1 MRPPRGR
8 GGTRG
13 NARGRGFALPEEA
26 RARQAGHQPLAERR
40 RRDGGAV
47 AARAQATAVADGA
60 RSASGVQLRT
70 GRARDI
76 GKPGGKV
83 GNGAVPRAGKR
94 RRVLR
99 FGTDVDDPEQVPQS
113 VRLRGGELG
122 EPPPWPP
129 VPIFAGSSTTSPHAA
144 LKWCAAKSACREVR
158 HPALSLFSSSILS
171 PPLLFLPPF
180 FGLGL
185 KWRRAGERVGDPKV
199 NERDVSTDPDPDPIS
214 SSNKPVSSTTPLSR
228 SCDCAL
234 GRAKVC
240 AKRKSIRSCTDT
252 NWFSL
257 SADSLSSSPLGSV
270 GSVDLSVAITT
281 LAASFDN
288 SRHRPRSS
296 AVTAGLPPTGT
307 ANDRK
312 RRCRGASAAGASMF
326 GARDDAGKIPNS
338 KGSRRSSTTTPSVV
352 SFGEKGGKGDGVL
365 PASSALEIRSAS
377 ADDG

>member
-1 MRPPRGR
+1 
-8 GGTRG
+8 
-13 NARGRGFALPEEA
+13 
-26 RARQAGHQPLAERR
+26 
-40 RRDGGAV
+40 
-47 AARAQATAVADGA
+47 
-60 RSASGVQLRT
+60 
-70 GRARDI
+70 
-76 GKPGGKV
+76 
-83 GNGAVPRAGKR
+83 
-94 RRVLR
+94 
-99 FGTDVDDPEQVPQS
+99 
-113 VRLRGGELG
+113 
-122 EPPPWPP
+122 
-129 VPIFAGSSTTSPHAA
+129 

-171 PPLLFLPPF
+171 PEELLFLPPF

-199 NERDVSTDPDPDPIS
+199 NEREVSTDPDPDPTS

-240 AKRKSIRSCTDT
+240 ANRKSIRSCTNT
-252 NWFSL
+252 NWFL
-257 SADSLSSSPLGSV
+257 FSANELFSSSPLGSV

-312 RRCRGASAAGASMF
+312 RRCRGTSAAGASMF

-365 PASSALEIRSAS
+365 PASSALEKRSAS